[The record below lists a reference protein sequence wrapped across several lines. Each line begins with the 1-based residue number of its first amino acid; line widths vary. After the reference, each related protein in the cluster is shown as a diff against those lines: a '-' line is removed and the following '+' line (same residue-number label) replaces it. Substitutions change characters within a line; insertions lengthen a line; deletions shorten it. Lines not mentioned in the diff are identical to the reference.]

1 MPAPTPTSDPKALT
15 AELLGNVLSYVSSIL
30 EREIEESETGFGG
43 YLLEFNSIKRMKCI
57 VLLQKGRCV
66 CDYCKSYT
74 LQTLF
79 NQTYPTTTHSVN
91 KRGARA
97 RLYT

>member
-1 MPAPTPTSDPKALT
+1 
-15 AELLGNVLSYVSSIL
+15 
-30 EREIEESETGFGG
+30 
-43 YLLEFNSIKRMKCI
+43 MKCI

-66 CDYCKSYT
+66 CDYCRSYT

-79 NQTYPTTTHSVN
+79 NQMYPTTTHSVN